1 MFCHKGHKTFSLKN
15 KLDPIKIWTDYTSG
29 KQTYQQLA

>member
-1 MFCHKGHKTFSLKN
+1 HKTFSLKN

-29 KQTYQQLA
+29 KQTYQHSL